1 MNKLKVAELNVEVDY
16 EYPTLVKQAEAYKAD
31 FEKPNIR
38 VSIPREN
45 YATLKEENPHL
56 SYDDIEYIF
65 TGAGFYEALLDFN
78 GFMLHSSGVC
88 VDGYAYLFSA
98 DPGTG
103 KSTHTGLWQEYFGS
117 DRALIIN
124 DDKPAIRLVD
134 DVLYAYGTPWSGKTD
149 KNLNMR
155 VPVGA
160 IVFIERSADKNWV
173 KEITPKEAIPLIL
186 GQTIRPTEPDKMI
199 KLLDVL
205 DTLLRRVHVYRLGCD
220 MSFDAVKTSY
230 EGIRADKIGDCNR
243 EG

>member
-1 MNKLKVAELNVEVDY
+1 MAKLRVAQLNVEV
-16 EYPTLVKQAEAYKAD
+16 EYKHPTMIKQAEPYKAD
-31 FEKPNIR
+31 FERPNIR
-38 VSIPREN
+38 VSISDESMEHM
-45 YATLKEENPHL
+45 KEENPHL
-56 SYDDIEYIF
+56 NEDELEYIF
-65 TGAGFYEALLDFN
+65 TGAGFYEALLEFN

-88 VDGYAYLFSA
+88 MDGYAYLFSA

-103 KSTHTGLWQEYFGS
+103 KSTHTGLWQQYFGK

-155 VPVGA
+155 VPIGA
-160 IVFIERSADKNWV
+160 IVFIERSTDNRIR
-173 KEITPKEAIPLIL
+173 EITPNEAVPLIM
-186 GQTIRPTEPDKMI
+186 GQTIRPAQQDKMI

-205 DTLLRRVHVYRLGCD
+205 DTLLRRVKVYRLGCD

-230 EGIRADKIGDCNR
+230 EAIRVR
-243 EG
+243 EGQ

>member
-1 MNKLKVAELNVEVDY
+1 MYKLKVAELNLEIEY
-16 EYPTLVKQAEAYKAD
+16 KYPTMIKQAEAYKAD

-38 VSIPREN
+38 IEITDEN
-45 YATLKEENPHL
+45 LLLMQQENLHL
-56 SYDDIEYIF
+56 SLDDVEYIF
-65 TGAGFYEALLDFN
+65 TGGAFYEALLEFK

-103 KSTHTGLWQEYFGS
+103 KSTHTGLWQQYFGE
-117 DRALIIN
+117 DKALIIN

-134 DVLYAYGTPWSGKTD
+134 DKLYAYGTPWSGKTD

-160 IVFIERSADKNWV
+160 IVFIERSAHKNWV
-173 KEITPKEAIPLIL
+173 REITPKEAIPLIL
-186 GQTIRPTEPDKMI
+186 GQTVRPSESDKME

-205 DTLLRRVHVYRLGCD
+205 DTLLRRVRVFRLGCD
-220 MSFDAVKTSY
+220 MSFDAVRTSY
-230 EGIRADKIGDCNR
+230 EAIRVV
-243 EG
+243 

>member
-1 MNKLKVAELNVEVDY
+1 MSNLRVAELNVSVDY
-16 EYPTLVKQAEAYKAD
+16 KYPTLTKQAQPYLAE
-31 FEKPNIR
+31 FEKPNVA
-38 VSIPREN
+38 VSIPQEN
-45 YATLKEENPHL
+45 MVELKAENPHL
-56 SYDDIEYIF
+56 TEDDLEYIF

-103 KSTHTGLWQEYFGS
+103 KSTHTGLWQQYFGE

-134 DVLYAYGTPWSGKTD
+134 DELYAYGTPWSGKTD

-186 GQTIRPTEPDKMI
+186 GQTIRPQEQAKMI

-205 DTLLRRVHVYRLGCD
+205 DTLLRRVKVYRLGCD
-220 MSFDAVKTSY
+220 MSMDAVKTSY
-230 EGIRADKIGDCNR
+230 EGIRRK
-243 EG
+243 

>member
-1 MNKLKVAELNVEVDY
+1 MYKLKVAELNLEIEY
-16 EYPTLVKQAEAYKAD
+16 KYPTMIKQAEAYKAD
-31 FEKPNIR
+31 FERPNIR
-38 VSIPREN
+38 IEITDEN
-45 YATLKEENPHL
+45 LALMQRENPHL
-56 SYDDIEYIF
+56 SLDDVEYIF
-65 TGAGFYEALLDFN
+65 TGGAFYEALLEFK

-103 KSTHTGLWQEYFGS
+103 KSTHTGLWQQYFGE

-134 DVLYAYGTPWSGKTD
+134 DKLYAYGTPWSGKTD

-173 KEITPKEAIPLIL
+173 REITPKEAIPLIL
-186 GQTIRPTEPDKMI
+186 GQTVRPTESDKME

-205 DTLLRRVHVYRLGCD
+205 DTLLRRVRVFRLGCD

-230 EGIRADKIGDCNR
+230 EAIRVV
-243 EG
+243 

>member
-1 MNKLKVAELNVEVDY
+1 MAKLKVAELNTLVEY
-16 EYPTLVKQAEAYKAD
+16 RYPTMVKQAEFYKAD
-31 FEKPNIR
+31 FERPNIT
-38 VSIPREN
+38 VSISDESM
-45 YATLKEENPHL
+45 AELKAENPHL
-56 SYDDIEYIF
+56 SEDDLEYIF
-65 TGAGFYEALLDFN
+65 TGAGFYEALLEFN

-103 KSTHTGLWQEYFGS
+103 KSTHTGLWQQYFGE

-124 DDKPAIRLVD
+124 DDKPAIRLVE
-134 DVLYAYGTPWSGKTD
+134 DVLYAFGTPWSGKTD

-160 IVFIERSADKNWV
+160 IVFIERSAEGNWV
-173 KEITPKEAIPLIL
+173 KEITPKEAIPLIM
-186 GQTIRPTEPDKMI
+186 GQTIRPEQPEKMI

-205 DTLLRRVHVYRLGCD
+205 DTLLRRVKVYRLGCD
-220 MSFDAVKTSY
+220 MSMDAVKTSY
-230 EGIRADKIGDCNR
+230 EGIRADKEDKN